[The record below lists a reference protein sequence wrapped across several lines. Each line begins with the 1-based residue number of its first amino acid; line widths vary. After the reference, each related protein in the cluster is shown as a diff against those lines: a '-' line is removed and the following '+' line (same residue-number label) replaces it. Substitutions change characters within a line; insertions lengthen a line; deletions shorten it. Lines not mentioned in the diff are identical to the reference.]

1 MSELMRETVLL
12 KGDIERKSA
21 MQLVMYGDPTL
32 KRTAYELAA
41 TAIMPLAKASISRR

>member
-1 MSELMRETVLL
+1 MIIL
-12 KGDIERKSA
+12 KGDIERESA

-41 TAIMPLAKASISRR
+41 IAVMPLAKASISRR